1 MALKLYIAYG
11 TAADQVI
18 ALRLQALA
26 AVNGLSVYV
35 PPAYTRQPTAVLD
48 SQSDIRLR
56 ESDVIIG
63 VITVAISEVCRQELN
78 TAKDLEK
85 KTIVIATPALAS
97 WLEPHFPGNLVVINP
112 LDPAVAEQAIV
123 EFLKKTELA
132 QQAKSALI
140 ALGTLALGLWL
151 FTRQD

>member
-1 MALKLYIAYG
+1 LALKVYIAYG
-11 TAADQVI
+11 NSVDQVI

-35 PPAYTRQPTAVLD
+35 PPAYTRQPTSALD
-48 SQSDIRLR
+48 PQSDARLR

-63 VITVAISEVCRQELN
+63 VITVAISGACRQELN
-78 TAKDLEK
+78 MATGLRKN
-85 KTIVIATPALAS
+85 TIVIATPGLAS
-97 WLEPHFPGNLVVINP
+97 WLESYFPGNLVVIDP
-112 LDPAVAEQAIV
+112 LDPAAAEEGIV
-123 EFLKKTELA
+123 QFLKKAEIE
-132 QQAKSALI
+132 QNAKKALL